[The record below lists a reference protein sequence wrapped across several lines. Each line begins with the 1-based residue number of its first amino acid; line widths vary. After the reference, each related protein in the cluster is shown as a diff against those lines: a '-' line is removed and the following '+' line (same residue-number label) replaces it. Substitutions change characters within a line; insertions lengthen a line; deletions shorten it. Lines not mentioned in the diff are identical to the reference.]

1 MDERKERLEFLENRL
16 EMILRA
22 IAETSFRVNS
32 SDFDFYN
39 ETNYHAN
46 KLRELA
52 SDLQETNDE
61 ICDILDWY
69 FDMTFTYPET
79 KYYGDSRAIKPYY
92 YPNQK

>member
-16 EMILRA
+16 DIILRT

-39 ETNYHAN
+39 ETNYNAN

-52 SDLQETNDE
+52 NDLQETNDE
-61 ICDILDWY
+61 ICDILDRY
-69 FDMTFTYPET
+69 FDTTGEYPDT
-79 KYYGDSRAIKPYY
+79 KHYGK
-92 YPNQK
+92 

>member
-16 EMILRA
+16 DIILRT

-39 ETNYHAN
+39 ETNYNAN

-52 SDLQETNDE
+52 NDLQETNDE
-61 ICDILDWY
+61 ICDILDM
-69 FDMTFTYPET
+69 FFGATGEYPDT
-79 KYYGDSRAIKPYY
+79 KHYGK
-92 YPNQK
+92 